1 MWTPIALRNSETISK
16 PFEDYATESKDDTKK
31 VWILERFG

>member
-1 MWTPIALRNSETISK
+1 MWTPIAFGMPEIISK
-16 PFEDYATESKDDTKK
+16 PFEDYATDLQVETRK